1 MKVFVI
7 GVGLIGGSFAL
18 DLKSEL
24 DKVEIFGIDE
34 NDEHLD
40 KALEL
45 EIIDQKAKFED
56 LKKADLVYLAIPVD
70 ASLEVLPK
78 ILDLVND
85 NCVVTD
91 AGSTKE
97 HLCEK
102 VAGHPKRRNYLSGHP
117 ISGTEYSGP
126 SAAIHGLFRNKTNI
140 ICEVEKTAF
149 KLQEKALEI
158 FQAIGMRIRYMD
170 PVSHDRHIAYVSH
183 LSHISSFM
191 LGKTVLEKE
200 KNERD
205 IFDLA
210 GSGFASTVRLAKSSP
225 AMWTPI
231 FSLNKKNVMETLD
244 EYISNLKHFRKLME
258 EDNFEEV
265 FNEMERTNHIREVL
279 NGINQKEE
287 TKILE
292 NGK

>member
-1 MKVFVI
+1 MNVFII
-7 GVGLIGGSFAL
+7 GTGLIGGSFAL
-18 DLKSEL
+18 DVKTAMKEAN
-24 DKVEIFGIDE
+24 IYGIDK
-34 NDEHLD
+34 DQDHLD
-40 KALEL
+40 QALSLGVIDFQAEL
-45 EIIDQKAKFED
+45 SEIS
-56 LKKADLVYLAIPVD
+56 KADLVYLAIPVD
-70 ASLEVLPK
+70 ASLKLLPE
-78 ILDLVND
+78 ILDLVRD
-85 NCVVTD
+85 DCVVTD

-97 HLCEK
+97 HLCK
-102 VAGHPKRRNYLSGHP
+102 VVENHSKRRNYLAGHP
-117 ISGTEYSGP
+117 IAGTEFSGP
-126 SAAIHGLFRNKTNI
+126 EAAIYGLFRNKTNI

-149 KLQEKALEI
+149 KLQERALEV
-158 FQAIGMRIRYMD
+158 FQNIGMRIRYMD

-231 FSLNKKNVMETLD
+231 FNLNKKNVLETLD
-244 EYISNLKHFRKLME
+244 EYISNLEHFRKLMQ
-258 EDNFEEV
+258 EDRFEEV
-265 FNEMERTNHIREVL
+265 YSEMEKTNHIKEVL
-279 NGINQKEE
+279 NGINKNEL
-287 TKILE
+287 KIAE